1 MDLFHLV
8 LAEADEAMSETQIS
22 MKTARSL
29 LSLSLLDLRLSPE
42 PLSAQFQEIT
52 EKTVMAFEAAAFIRF
67 KQ

>member
-1 MDLFHLV
+1 MDLFRLV
-8 LAEADEAMSETQIS
+8 LAEADEALSEAQIS

-29 LSLSLLDLRLSPE
+29 LSLSLLDLRFSSE

-52 EKTVMAFEAAAFIRF
+52 DKTVTAFEAAAFIRF